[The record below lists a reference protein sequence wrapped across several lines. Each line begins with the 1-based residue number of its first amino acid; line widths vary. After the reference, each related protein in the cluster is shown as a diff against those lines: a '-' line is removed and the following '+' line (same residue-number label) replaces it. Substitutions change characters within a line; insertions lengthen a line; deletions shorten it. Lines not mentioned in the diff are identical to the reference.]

1 MSANPRYEGYNNEG
15 SREAQ
20 IALSALAR
28 TLHMNPLILRI
39 ALSNAFDL
47 LETTGGNPTLALHIS
62 FNRLNYCIDSN
73 TLDRIIATFRDAVA
87 FMLSDKKAST
97 QTAPIPYYSQVHT
110 PAAPRYRCI
119 APKVGYNI
127 QGESIGHGAGFNVPT
142 VPSNRGVNLPSSV
155 GEYEAILS
163 QIVQGGHPMDFI
175 NKEWK

>member
-87 FMLSDKKAST
+87 FMLSDKKGKWNT
-97 QTAPIPYYSQVHT
+97 K
-110 PAAPRYRCI
+110 R
-119 APKVGYNI
+119 
-127 QGESIGHGAGFNVPT
+127 
-142 VPSNRGVNLPSSV
+142 
-155 GEYEAILS
+155 
-163 QIVQGGHPMDFI
+163 
-175 NKEWK
+175 